1 MHSVIHHGS
10 VLQAYA
16 TQLLFEKFGHN
27 AVIINY
33 HYPNKWQIE
42 HGLNV
47 FHPSFKTKIAR
58 WFGLKPHNRR
68 RKKILRF
75 MKKYYHLT
83 RSYSGISEMENDME
97 KFDVYVSGSDQ
108 IWNPRFTC
116 ADPVYF
122 FTFVPDGSNL
132 MSFSSSF
139 ACKSLD
145 ADIAEQYKSY
155 LIRYQFISVR
165 ENQGAKIIK
174 ALLDKTPTVTLD
186 PTLMI
191 NADQWLKFIKPMK
204 NNEKYIF
211 MYILDYA
218 FNPKPYIY
226 ELVSSYS
233 IKYNVK
239 VISNVAIPSEYNI
252 NHLVCNDAG
261 IEDFL
266 TLIYNSFIVIT
277 SSFHGVAFAVNFGKP
292 VIGVVKDGSDDRI
305 SSLLCNL
312 DLNKNIAKIGTPID
326 ALSPFYEFN
335 KEQNK
340 LNELR
345 LATKS
350 YLNTALTHFEK

>member
-1 MHSVIHHGS
+1 
-10 VLQAYA
+10 
-16 TQLLFEKFGHN
+16 
-27 AVIINY
+27 
-33 HYPNKWQIE
+33 
-42 HGLNV
+42 
-47 FHPSFKTKIAR
+47 
-58 WFGLKPHNRR
+58 
-68 RKKILRF
+68 
-75 MKKYYHLT
+75 
-83 RSYSGISEMENDME
+83 
-97 KFDVYVSGSDQ
+97 
-108 IWNPRFTC
+108 
-116 ADPVYF
+116 
-122 FTFVPDGSNL
+122 
-132 MSFSSSF
+132 
-139 ACKSLD
+139 
-145 ADIAEQYKSY
+145 
-155 LIRYQFISVR
+155 
-165 ENQGAKIIK
+165 
-174 ALLDKTPTVTLD
+174 
-186 PTLMI
+186 
-191 NADQWLKFIKPMK
+191 
-204 NNEKYIF
+204 